1 MRYPVAA
8 IYILAEDQTTRI
20 PTRRGAPPSHATMD
34 DARSHLLA
42 SLPRWLAVAAVS
54 LAAGSPGAGVATA
67 QNADAIPDDLR
78 GNETVIARGILDG
91 NLIETNFRNHGELS
105 RWNDL
110 PWGVWPRGIGG
121 RHIDGIA
128 ALLTGQVPGERIKWQ
143 HLGVYAN
150 ARTDTTLNPV
160 ILTYRDFGKRTGPSG
175 ELWGWLPLPG
185 FNNPNRLDPITP
197 TRTPVPALSSDPT
210 SWPAFWPDRLDSPD
224 DPGWR
229 NDRIDQNPGRAAWNG
244 FFGKGVLNADL
255 ESYYVMDDHSDM
267 EYAIDPVTR
276 LPHNEFGVYYP
287 SPSDSTM
294 GGLGILNQ
302 VRIFQWANVL
312 AEDVMFILYRFFNRG
327 ETNHDRVYFAQIMDY
342 GLGNEEGDEIGAYD
356 PVQDVAYGWDQ
367 DGIGTR
373 ASGGTYDLG
382 YTGFAF
388 LESPA
393 RAFDGLDNDEDGM
406 TDESRFNGPGSLIE
420 GSAQILAAAMSTLDV
435 TLFVQ
440 KHGPIEERPAYRAG
454 RWWTGDENMDWVGYD
469 DGNGNG
475 QWDPGEQ
482 VNNDV
487 GRDGLGPFDLG
498 YPGPD
503 DGQADGIPTLG
514 EPNFDELDVDE
525 SDQVGLTGFDLN
537 TRPFYESGD
546 NLRDDTW
553 LWDRVF
559 NVAQFPLGTEP
570 EAIEADIEPFLLF
583 SSGPVDLPPKTTDF
597 FSTAWI
603 FGSDER
609 DFFKNRRTVQNIFNA
624 DYTFAQP
631 PFTPTLTAV
640 PGDGQVVLSW
650 DTLAIASF
658 DRFSQEFDFEGFKLY
673 KGTDILLSDAKG
685 ITDVTG
691 EGTFFEAI
699 AQFDL
704 DNGISGPRTVLEGN
718 AVYYM
723 GDDTGLQFFYVDEDV
738 TNGITYYYALVAYDR
753 GAGTIDPQEN
763 TFRISA
769 TQAGN
774 ITGFT
779 KNAAVVTPRS
789 LAAGYVEGGTH
800 ESLEKVNGG
809 IGTGSMSVRL
819 FQEELADFDTF
830 YRLDLFSTP
839 DPVNADL
846 YTTSRYQV
854 TRLSD
859 GEVVFG
865 PTTWTDVTPPIEGFI
880 VSFAND
886 TLAVLDEERT
896 GYVSNPGTANE
907 SFSTDP
913 TTLDGFSTGWVANVR
928 EDSTGSHA
936 PAAWDYE
943 LRWVDP
949 ADSLY
954 RPSRV
959 FGFLREDIPIFAVNV
974 TKQSPADL
982 LIEDR
987 NASGA
992 FDLGDDLILFE
1003 RPGGQGARLF
1013 RYRIG
1018 FSSQGDTAPPS
1029 PGDVLR
1035 ISVSRPFATGDFF
1048 QFSLKPSSIDHDMA
1062 RSTLEEIAVV
1072 PNPYVGAS
1080 AYEPRTQIEGRGER
1094 RVQFINLPSQ
1104 CTIRIFNLRG
1114 ELIRTLEHDG
1124 GTSDGAEFWDLRTED
1139 QQDVAFGVYIFHVD
1153 APEIGEHVG
1162 KFALIK

>member
-1 MRYPVAA
+1 MFA
-8 IYILAEDQTTRI
+8 TRFF
-20 PTRRGAPPSHATMD
+20 PPMS
-34 DARSHLLA
+34 LLR
-42 SLPRWLAVAAVS
+42 LLAVAIAVF
-54 LAAGSPGAGVATA
+54 GFTGAGAAMA
-67 QNADAIPDDLR
+67 QNAEVIPDDLR
-78 GNETVIARGILDG
+78 GSETFIARGILDG
-91 NLIETNFRNHGELS
+91 NLIETNFRNHGEFS

-121 RHIDGIA
+121 RHIDGIGA
-128 ALLTGQVPGERIKWQ
+128 IVTGQVHGERLKWQ
-143 HLGVYAN
+143 SLGFYPD
-150 ARTDTTLNPV
+150 ARSDTTLNPV

-175 ELWGWLPLPG
+175 EIWGWLPLPG
-185 FNNPNRLDPITP
+185 FNNPNRLDPITS
-197 TRTPVPALSSDPT
+197 TRTPTPAISSDPT
-210 SWPAFWPDRLDSPD
+210 SWPVFWPDRLDSPD

-229 NDRIDQNPGRAAWNG
+229 NDEIDQNPGLAAWNG
-244 FFGKGVLNADL
+244 FFGKGVFNADQ

-267 EYAIDPVTR
+267 EYALDPITNN
-276 LPHNEFGVYYP
+276 PNSEFGVYYP

-294 GGLGILNQ
+294 GGLGMLNQ

-312 AEDVMFILYRFFNRG
+312 AEDIMFILYRFFNRG
-327 ETNHDRVYFAQIMDY
+327 ETNHDRLYFTQIMDY
-342 GLGNEEGDEIGAYD
+342 GLGNEEGDEIAAYD
-356 PVQDVAYGWDQ
+356 PIQDVAYGWDQ

-406 TDESRFNGPGSLIE
+406 TDESRFNGPGTLIE
-420 GSAQILAAAMSTLDV
+420 GSSQILAAAMGALNVAD
-435 TLFVQ
+435 FVRSN
-440 KHGPIEERPAYRAG
+440 GPIEMRPAYTAG
-454 RWWTGDENMDWVGYD
+454 RWWTGDENMDWVGYED
-469 DGNGNG
+469 TDGNG
-475 QWDPGEQ
+475 QWDPGERI
-482 VNNDV
+482 NNDV

-503 DGQADGIPTLG
+503 DGEADGIPTLG

-546 NLRDDTW
+546 NLRDDEW
-553 LWDRVF
+553 MWNRIF

-583 SSGPVDLPPKTTDF
+583 SSGPVNLPNKRTDF

-609 DFFKNRRTVQNIFNA
+609 DFFKNRRTVQSIFNA

-631 PFTPTLTAV
+631 PFTPTLTAI
-640 PGDGQVVLSW
+640 PGDGRVVLSW

-673 KGTDILLSDAKG
+673 KGTDILLSDARN
-685 ITDVTG
+685 ITDVSG
-691 EGTFFEAI
+691 EGTFFEPI

-704 DNGISGPRTVLEGN
+704 KNGIYGPRTVLEGN

-723 GDDTGLQFFYVDEDV
+723 GDDTGLQFFYVDENV
-738 TNGITYYYALVAYDR
+738 TNGLTYYYALVAYDR
-753 GAGTIDPQEN
+753 GVGSIDPQEN
-763 TFRISA
+763 TFRVSA

-789 LAAGYVEGGTH
+789 EPGGYVQGGAN
-800 ESLEKVNGG
+800 ESLEKVDGG
-809 IGTGSMSVRL
+809 IGTGSISVSL
-819 FQEELADFDTF
+819 FQEELVDFDTF
-830 YRLDLFSTP
+830 YRIEFFDTP
-839 DPVNADL
+839 DPINTDL

-854 TRLSD
+854 MRLSD
-859 GEVVFG
+859 GEIVFG
-865 PTTWTDVTPPIEGFI
+865 PTGLTDVTPPIEGFTI
-880 VSFAND
+880 SFAND
-886 TLAVLDEERT
+886 TLVVLDEDRT
-896 GYVSNPGTANE
+896 GYVSNAGTANE
-907 SFSTDP
+907 LFSPDP
-913 TTLDGFSTGWVANVR
+913 TTLDGFSTDWVANIR
-928 EDSTGSHA
+928 KDSTAFYA

-954 RPSRV
+954 LPPPRV
-959 FGFLREDIPIFAVNV
+959 FGYLREEIPIFAVNA
-974 TKQSPADL
+974 TRRTLADL
-982 LIEDR
+982 LIDDR
-987 NASGA
+987 NASGV
-992 FDLGDDLILFE
+992 FDFGDDLIIFE
-1003 RPGGQGARLF
+1003 RYDSRSPRLF
-1013 RYRIG
+1013 RYRVS
-1018 FSSQGDTAPPS
+1018 FSAGGNSTAPS

-1048 QFSLKPSSIDHDMA
+1048 QFSLKPSSIDTDIA
-1062 RSTLEEIAVV
+1062 RSLLDRIAVV

-1080 AYEPRTQIEGRGER
+1080 SYEPRSQIEGRGER
-1094 RVQFINLPSQ
+1094 RVQFINLPRQ
-1104 CTIRIFNLRG
+1104 CTIKIFNIRG
-1114 ELIRTLEHDG
+1114 ELIKTLEHDG
-1124 GTSDGAEFWDLRTED
+1124 FITDGAEFWNLRTED
-1139 QQDVAFGVYIFHVD
+1139 EQDVSFGVYIFHVD
-1153 APEIGEHVG
+1153 APDIGEYVG

>member
-1 MRYPVAA
+1 MYASRFLFPMRLARLLAAA
-8 IYILAEDQTTRI
+8 IAALCVGGFAGAEV
-20 PTRRGAPPSHATMD
+20 
-34 DARSHLLA
+34 AR
-42 SLPRWLAVAAVS
+42 
-54 LAAGSPGAGVATA
+54 A
-67 QNADAIPDDLR
+67 QNAETIPDDLR
-78 GNETVIARGILDG
+78 GDETFIARGILDG

-128 ALLTGQVPGERIKWQ
+128 AIVTGQVPGERLKWQ
-143 HLGVYAN
+143 SRGFYAD
-150 ARTDTTLNPV
+150 AREDTTLNPV

-175 ELWGWLPLPG
+175 EIWGWLPLPE
-185 FNNPNRLDPITP
+185 FNNPNRLDPITMS
-197 TRTPVPALSSDPT
+197 RTPTPAISSDPA

-229 NDRIDQNPGRAAWNG
+229 NDKIDEDPSVAAWNG
-244 FFGKGVLNADL
+244 FFGKGVFNADL

-267 EYAIDPVTR
+267 EYAIDPVTNN
-276 LPHNEFGVYYP
+276 PNSEFGVYYP
-287 SPSDSTM
+287 SPSDSTI
-294 GGLGILNQ
+294 GGLGMLNQ
-302 VRIFQWANVL
+302 VRIFQWANIL
-312 AEDVMFILYRFFNRG
+312 AEDIMFILYRFFNRG
-327 ETNHDRVYFAQIMDY
+327 ETNHDRLYFAQIMDF

-356 PVQDVAYGWDQ
+356 PIQDVAYGWDQ

-393 RAFDGLDNDEDGM
+393 RAFDGMDNDEDGM
-406 TDESRFNGPGSLIE
+406 TDESRFSGPGTLIE
-420 GSAQILAAAMSTLDV
+420 GADAILGAAMAALDV
-435 TLFVQ
+435 ADFTRAN
-440 KHGPIEERPAYRAG
+440 GPIETRPAYQAG
-454 RWWTGDENMDWVGYD
+454 RWWTGDENMDWVGYAD
-469 DGNGNG
+469 TNGNG
-475 QWDPGEQ
+475 QWDTGERI
-482 VNNDV
+482 NNDI

-503 DGQADGIPTLG
+503 DGEADGVPTLG

-546 NLRDDTW
+546 NLRDDEW
-553 LWDRVF
+553 MWDRVF
-559 NVAQFPLGTEP
+559 NVAQFPLGTKP
-570 EAIEADIEPFLLF
+570 DVIEADIEPFLLF
-583 SSGPVDLPPKTTDF
+583 SSGPVNLPPNRTDF

-609 DFFKNRRTVQNIFNA
+609 DFFKNRRTVQSIFNA

-640 PGDGQVVLSW
+640 PGDGRVVLSW
-650 DTLAIASF
+650 DTVAVASF

-673 KGTDILLSDAKG
+673 KGTNILLSDARN

-691 EGTFFEAI
+691 EGTFFEPI

-704 DNGISGPRTVLEGN
+704 KNDISGTRTVLEGN
-718 AVYYM
+718 AVYYL
-723 GDDTGLQFFYVDEDV
+723 GDNSGLQFFYVDEDV
-738 TNGITYYYALVAYDR
+738 TNGLTYYYALVAYDR
-753 GAGTIDPQEN
+753 GVGSIDPQEN

-789 LAAGYVEGGTH
+789 LPAGYVGGGANET
-800 ESLEKVNGG
+800 LEQVNGG
-809 IGTGSMSVRL
+809 IGTGSISVSL
-819 FQEELADFDTF
+819 FQEESVDFDTF
-830 YRLDLFSTP
+830 YRLEFFHVP
-839 DPVNADL
+839 DTLNPDL
-846 YTTSRYQV
+846 YHTSRYQV

-865 PTTWTDVTPPIEGFI
+865 PTRYTDVSPPIEGFT

-886 TLAVLDEERT
+886 TLIVLNEERT
-896 GYVSNPGTANE
+896 GYVSNAGTANE
-907 SFSTDP
+907 FLSPDP
-913 TTLDGFSTGWVANVR
+913 TTLDGFSTDWVARIR
-928 EDSTGSHA
+928 EDSTSSHT
-936 PAAWDYE
+936 PSAWDYE

-954 RPSRV
+954 RPQRV
-959 FGFLREDIPIFAVNV
+959 FGFLREPIPIFAVNA
-974 TKQSPADL
+974 TRKTPADIL
-982 LIEDR
+982 VEDQNDNR
-987 NASGA
+987 V
-992 FDLGDDLILFE
+992 FDPGDDLIIFE
-1003 RPGGQGARLF
+1003 RYDSRSPRLY
-1013 RYRIG
+1013 RYRVT
-1018 FSSQGDTAPPS
+1018 FSAGADSTPPS

-1035 ISVSRPFATGDFF
+1035 ISVRRPFATGDFF
-1048 QFSLKPSSIDHDMA
+1048 QFSLKPSSIDAEAAANELDQ
-1062 RSTLEEIAVV
+1062 IAVV

-1080 AYEPRTQIEGRGER
+1080 AYEPRSQIEGRGER
-1094 RVQFINLPSQ
+1094 RVRFINLPRQ
-1104 CTIRIFNLRG
+1104 CTIRIFNIRG
-1114 ELIRTLEHDG
+1114 ELIKTLEHDG
-1124 GTSDGAEFWDLRTED
+1124 FLSNGAIFWDLRTED
-1139 QQDVAFGVYIFHVD
+1139 QQDVAFGVYVFHVE
-1153 APEIGEHVG
+1153 APGIGEHVG